1 MIVADIA
8 VIPMGTGAS
17 ASRYVMAVHE
27 VLREAGVRFVPGPM
41 STAIEAEDFSKI
53 FAAIEKAN
61 ERLAEMDVPRIITTV
76 RIDYR
81 LDKEI
86 SIQSKMSH

>member
-8 VIPMGTGAS
+8 VIPMGTGTS
-17 ASRYVMAVHE
+17 ASRYVKAVHD

-41 STAIEAEDFSKI
+41 STAIEAEGFGEI
-53 FAAIEKAN
+53 FAGVEKAN
-61 ERLAEMDVPRIITTV
+61 ERLAEMGVPRIITTL

-86 SIQSKMSH
+86 SIQSKLSH

>member
-41 STAIEAEDFSKI
+41 STAIEAEDFAKI

-86 SIQSKMSH
+86 SIQSKMGH